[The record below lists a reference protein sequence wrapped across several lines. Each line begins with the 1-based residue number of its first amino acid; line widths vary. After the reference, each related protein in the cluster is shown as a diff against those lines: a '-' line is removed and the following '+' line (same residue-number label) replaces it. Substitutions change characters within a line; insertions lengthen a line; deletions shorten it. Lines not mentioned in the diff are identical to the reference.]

1 MPLCAME
8 SHCLS
13 DVSALLADCYDLRT
27 QLAQILHRTV
37 DGHLKPIA
45 LDEMHPA
52 MVAVTA
58 KLELHESESDELR
71 KELDEALLQL
81 RAAESVQPSLLVEDC
96 VVGSSSVT
104 NSVACIPL
112 GLS

>member
-1 MPLCAME
+1 ME

-13 DVSALLADCYDLRT
+13 DVCALLADCYDLRT

-37 DGHLKPIA
+37 DEHVKPIA

-58 KLELHESESDELR
+58 KLELHVSESDELR
-71 KELDEALLQL
+71 RELTKLCCNFEQLNLFNHHCLLKFVL
-81 RAAESVQPSLLVEDC
+81 SEVHLLP
-96 VVGSSSVT
+96 T
-104 NSVACIPL
+104 P
-112 GLS
+112 